1 MLTIING
8 QQIMKQRGLRAL
20 WWMNYG
26 HLQVTPLYFLHLT
39 RGLTSEMQHVQ
50 TLKRRGQ
57 RSGNGEAGLQAG
69 LRCLLPLEQAQSPQA
84 EMQILALARHAAVLP
99 AAEVD
104 RGGAMILL
112 ISMDQLRGER

>member
-1 MLTIING
+1 MLLETLPMLTIING

-50 TLKRRGQ
+50 NL
-57 RSGNGEAGLQAG
+57 
-69 LRCLLPLEQAQSPQA
+69 
-84 EMQILALARHAAVLP
+84 
-99 AAEVD
+99 
-104 RGGAMILL
+104 RGGASGLEMVRRYCRL
-112 ISMDQLRGER
+112 G